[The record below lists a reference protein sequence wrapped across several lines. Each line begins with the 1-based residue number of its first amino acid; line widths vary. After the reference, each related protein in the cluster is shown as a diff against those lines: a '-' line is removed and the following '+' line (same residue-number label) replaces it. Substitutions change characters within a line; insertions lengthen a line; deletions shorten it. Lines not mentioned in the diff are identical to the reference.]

1 MSIAASRLLKI
12 FWVFFEKFGLISLSL
27 VSFFIFA
34 TYLTPMELGLGI
46 LLLSFVGLPNM
57 FIIAI
62 ADSSIIRLKHITKE
76 NDGTAFWLLLGV
88 SSILAGLIFIA
99 CALYFDDPATI
110 FASFVAVLLLPFQVM
125 SRVHVVHLRR
135 RKAFKELANR
145 TIFGKLVGMTVGVYL
160 AVNSYGELS
169 IVAQATVMAA
179 VSTLLIFLSERRAL
193 PFVFDFK
200 WSLTQIRVGIPASIK
215 GLSEN
220 LYTKGTI
227 FILEGAVGTQAVG
240 FYNFA
245 NRLIELPKGAILTA
259 LVSYAYTVFSDRKN
273 IGENTDSFFLMST
286 KFALMIVM
294 PMFVGLAFIAEP
306 IVELLFQNNKWLP
319 SISIL
324 IGFSLLTSINLIF
337 LFLPS
342 LLVAHG
348 KNKFGLKGQIFST
361 LFALLCLIPLLNMF
375 GLLGVVYSF
384 AIRTVLILPVN
395 FYALLKVAPTVSR
408 AFSRICIL
416 TLLPCTMMAIA
427 LYLTSYVLSVNN
439 VINVLA
445 QIVIGIVVYVISYL
459 VFNRGAISEIK
470 AFMSK

>member
-1 MSIAASRLLKI
+1 MTIAASRLIKL
-12 FWVFFEKFGLISLSL
+12 FWVFFEKFGLISLSI

-34 TYLTPMELGLGI
+34 TFLTPVELGLGI
-46 LLLSFVGLPNM
+46 LLLSIVELPNM

-76 NDGTAFWLLLGV
+76 NDGTAFWLLLGI
-88 SSILAGLIFIA
+88 SSVFAVLIFVA

-125 SRVHVVHLRR
+125 SRVHIVHLRR
-135 RKAFKELANR
+135 RKAFKQLANR
-145 TIFGKLVGMTVGVYL
+145 TIFGKLVGMAVGVYL
-160 AVNSYGELS
+160 AINSYGELS

-179 VSTLLIFLSERRAL
+179 VSTVLIFLSERRPL

-200 WSLTQIRVGIPASIK
+200 WSLIQLRVGIPASLK

-227 FILEGAVGTQAVG
+227 FILEGALGSQAVG

-245 NRLIELPKGAILTA
+245 NRLIELPKGAILTG
-259 LVSYAYTVFSDRKN
+259 LVSYAYTVFSDRTN
-273 IGENTDSFFLMST
+273 TGENTAHFFLMST

-306 IVELLFQNNKWLP
+306 IVGLLFQNDKWLP
-319 SISIL
+319 SISLL
-324 IGFSLLTSINLIF
+324 IGLSSLTSINLIF

-348 KNKFGLKGQIFST
+348 KNKFGLKGQLLST
-361 LFALLCLIPLLNMF
+361 VFALFSLIPLLNIF
-375 GLLGVVYSF
+375 GLLGVIYSF

-395 FYALLKVAPTVSR
+395 FYALVKIAPSVSR
-408 AFSRICIL
+408 RFLRICIL
-416 TLLPCTMMAIA
+416 TLIPCIIMVGA
-427 LYLTSYVLSVNN
+427 LYSACLFLQTKNF
-439 VINVLA
+439 INVVALV
-445 QIVIGIVVYVISYL
+445 VIGVVVYVSSYL
-459 VFNRGAISEIK
+459 LFNREAISEIK
-470 AFMSK
+470 TFISK